1 MKNLRVNVSTI
12 FALFGLVTI
21 TKKEMQVREVL
32 NLDGWKKK
40 KKLSVFLL
48 IKRRKNVVI
57 CIFLI
62 SNWILFDR
70 AY

>member
-40 KKLSVFLL
+40 KK
-48 IKRRKNVVI
+48 IKCFFINQKKKKCCYLYFFNLYLDFV
-57 CIFLI
+57 
-62 SNWILFDR
+62 
-70 AY
+70 

>member
-57 CIFLI
+57 CIFLKMLI
-62 SNWILFDR
+62 SSSRDGK
-70 AY
+70 

>member
-1 MKNLRVNVSTI
+1 VSTI